1 MKYQYPVTN
10 KFQARAVT
18 EPDYDE
24 DVLEGNNPLYVNL
37 DAIRGTDYI
46 DRIKFNLGVDK
57 NNNLDFTEEYVKII
71 FSGHRGCGKT
81 TELKRL
87 HNELNK
93 PSCYFSIFISL
104 EEQIEIS
111 KFQPEDLY
119 VLLIL
124 ELLQKLSEKNISIN
138 SSALKNLATRFF
150 SEEAVEKE
158 LKTSFNTELGIE
170 KEAGF
175 NFFDFIKFKG
185 IFKSVF
191 AGENTTSKKI
201 REEIKKNNIQLIR
214 EFNAL
219 LVDVR
224 NVIINENLGEDI
236 LFIIDGSE
244 KVRIEIYEKMFI
256 HDGHL
261 LKEIAAN
268 MILSVRIDAF
278 YDIEKSPV
286 KFTNQYVVP
295 MIQLNKE
302 GATHLFEKIITNRL
316 DEKTFFESGV
326 LLKIIEF
333 SGGCAR
339 QLLHIVNASLMKS
352 LGEKINLSHVYN
364 AIKELSE
371 KIIETLDNE
380 HQEILKVKKFNPAE
394 EKVRQMLQQLVLLKY
409 NGPDSIMINP
419 LLQNWLA
426 KEK

>member
-201 REEIKKNNIQLIR
+201 REDRK
-214 EFNAL
+214 
-219 LVDVR
+219 
-224 NVIINENLGEDI
+224 
-236 LFIIDGSE
+236 
-244 KVRIEIYEKMFI
+244 
-256 HDGHL
+256 
-261 LKEIAAN
+261 
-268 MILSVRIDAF
+268 SV
-278 YDIEKSPV
+278 V
-286 KFTNQYVVP
+286 
-295 MIQLNKE
+295 
-302 GATHLFEKIITNRL
+302 
-316 DEKTFFESGV
+316 
-326 LLKIIEF
+326 
-333 SGGCAR
+333 
-339 QLLHIVNASLMKS
+339 
-352 LGEKINLSHVYN
+352 
-364 AIKELSE
+364 
-371 KIIETLDNE
+371 
-380 HQEILKVKKFNPAE
+380 
-394 EKVRQMLQQLVLLKY
+394 
-409 NGPDSIMINP
+409 
-419 LLQNWLA
+419 
-426 KEK
+426 